1 MSAIKVLIEQ
11 RAVEQRIAEMAG
23 LMATDYGDGSPVF
36 IGVLNGA
43 VPFMMELIGRLP
55 GPLQERLVYD
65 FVDVSSYDGTES
77 RGEVRVDK
85 DCVVDVEGR
94 DVLVVDGIVDTGL
107 TLERVLAMLA
117 QRQPRSLKVCAL
129 LDKPARRRRKVPVDY
144 CGFIIE
150 DVFVVGYGM
159 DYDQRLRA
167 LSYIGVLEA

>member
-1 MSAIKVLIEQ
+1 MIKVLIDRQ
-11 RAVEQRIAEMAG
+11 VVEQRITEMAG
-23 LMATDYGDGSPVF
+23 EVAADYGDGAPVC

-55 GPLQERLVYD
+55 EPLHERLVYD

-85 DCVVDVEGR
+85 DCVVDVKGQ

-107 TLERVLAMLA
+107 TLERVLAMLTV
-117 QRQPRSLKVCAL
+117 RQPRSLKVCAL
-129 LDKPARRRRKVPVDY
+129 LDKPARRQWQVPVDY
-144 CGFIIE
+144 CGFTIE

-167 LSYIGVLEA
+167 LPYIGVLEE